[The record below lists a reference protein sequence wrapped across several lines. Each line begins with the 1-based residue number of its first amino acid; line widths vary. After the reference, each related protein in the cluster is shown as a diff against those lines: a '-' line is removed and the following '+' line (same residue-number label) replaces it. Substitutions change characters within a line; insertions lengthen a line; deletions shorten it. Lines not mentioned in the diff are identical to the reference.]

1 MHRSLLFVALALAC
15 SGCASDG
22 FAPALSADLSGQA
35 EAIAA
40 RLEAGDT
47 CRAATAVKE
56 LRAEADAAVR
66 DGAVPI
72 SLAEGLD
79 RRITE
84 LEAVRC
90 VPPPTV
96 APARDEDDD
105 EDREDRGDRKRGKGR
120 DKHGDDDD

>member
-22 FAPALSADLSGQA
+22 FAPALSADLAGQA

-47 CRAATAVKE
+47 CRAATAVKG

-66 DGAVPI
+66 DGAVPA
-72 SLAEGLD
+72 SLADGLD

-90 VPPPTV
+90 VPPPV
-96 APARDEDDD
+96 AVEPARDEDDD
-105 EDREDRGDRKRGKGR
+105 KDGGDRKRGKGR
-120 DKHGDDDD
+120 DKHGDDD